1 MLPHISVDLSSDFI
15 EKLVEMLQKY
25 RGETVNFDS
34 RKARKLKG
42 FEFPRPD
49 KNGMEV
55 IFNVFK
61 DTDYTIYKKLL
72 GQR

>member
-49 KNGMEV
+49 
-55 IFNVFK
+55 
-61 DTDYTIYKKLL
+61 
-72 GQR
+72 